1 MSAITYIDPGQIST
15 ADPTIIAFNTST
27 STPTGSTIASGKTIE
42 VVATENCYIAFGASP
57 VAAATTHFL
66 VANTYKRFRLRGDY
80 KIAALGQINSGSLYI
95 SVVL

>member
-1 MSAITYIDPGQIST
+1 MSAITYIDPGQLST

-27 STPTGSTIASGKTIE
+27 STATAAAISAGKTIE
-42 VVATENCYIAFGASP
+42 VVSTENCYIAFAASP
-57 VAAATTHFL
+57 TAAATTHFL

-80 KIAALGQINSGSLYI
+80 KIAAFGQVNSGSLYI